1 LAVCPEKWKKFRD
14 AVRIRTLRTQ
24 QRAISQCREGLLCCA
39 NNEVPSQINTS
50 MKYVP
55 DTVNIT
61 IYTFWKYSLIS
72 FGKDKINDSLFVS

>member
-39 NNEVPSQINTS
+39 SNEVPSQINTS

-55 DTVNIT
+55 EA
-61 IYTFWKYSLIS
+61 IYSVWKYSLIS

>member
-1 LAVCPEKWKKFRD
+1 LAVCPEKPERSSE

-24 QRAISQCREGLLCCA
+24 QRAISQCREGLLFCA
-39 NNEVPSQINTS
+39 NNEAPSQINTS

-55 DTVNIT
+55 IT
-61 IYTFWKYSLIS
+61 IYSDWKYSLIS